1 MNTRL
6 RKIIEPIYFWLAAF
20 GVNPLTLMKG
30 IMSLPFVITDYIVLI
45 RQNKNSKHKFK
56 IKFSTPCL
64 TDKFDYNSID
74 SGHYFLQDLYVARKI
89 FERNPK
95 RHIDVGS
102 RIDGFITH
110 VASFREIESADIRP
124 PRCNIPN
131 VIFNQI
137 DITDKRL
144 IPKKQYDSLS
154 CLHALEHFGLGRYS
168 DRVNIDGY
176 IIGFKNLT
184 EMVKQG
190 GIIYLSVPIGEE
202 RIEFNGH
209 RVFDVKTILEMIK
222 PYTYVINFS
231 YIDDIG
237 VFHKNVDV
245 YNIQDN
251 CEYHYGCGIF
261 ELIKI

>member
-1 MNTRL
+1 
-6 RKIIEPIYFWLAAF
+6 
-20 GVNPLTLMKG
+20 
-30 IMSLPFVITDYIVLI
+30 
-45 RQNKNSKHKFK
+45 
-56 IKFSTPCL
+56 
-64 TDKFDYNSID
+64 
-74 SGHYFLQDLYVARKI
+74 
-89 FERNPK
+89 
-95 RHIDVGS
+95 
-102 RIDGFITH
+102 
-110 VASFREIESADIRP
+110 
-124 PRCNIPN
+124 
-131 VIFNQI
+131 
-137 DITDKRL
+137 
-144 IPKKQYDSLS
+144 
-154 CLHALEHFGLGRYS
+154 
-168 DRVNIDGY
+168 
-176 IIGFKNLT
+176 
-184 EMVKQG
+184 MVKQG